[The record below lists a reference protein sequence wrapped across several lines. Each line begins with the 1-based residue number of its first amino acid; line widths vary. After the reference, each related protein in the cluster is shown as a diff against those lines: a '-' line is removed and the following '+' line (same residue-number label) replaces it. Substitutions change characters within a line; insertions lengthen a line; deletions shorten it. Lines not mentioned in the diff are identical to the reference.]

1 LSSTQ
6 QVPSNLRVVVGVT
19 GGIAAYKAVSLVRQ
33 LVKDGHTVTV
43 IPTESAL
50 KFVGLPTWEA
60 ISRNPVPT
68 SIFDGVAEVT
78 HVSLGQSADA
88 VVVAPAG
95 ANFLAGYAAGT
106 AADLLGT
113 TLLATH
119 APVLLAPA
127 MHTEMWEHSATKA
140 NIDTLI
146 ARGVHI
152 VGPASGALTGDDS
165 GPGRMVE
172 PDEIIDSLYSLLAG
186 NRPLAGKRV
195 LVSAGG
201 TSEPLDPVRF
211 IGNRSSG
218 AMGVAIATEARN
230 RGAEVTLV
238 HGHMD
243 VALPVGVTCLHTPTA
258 SAMQAEL
265 SAHQPDADIIVMA
278 AAVADYAPTSVSDEK
293 LTKSAGEDTITL
305 TLRKTPDIAKS
316 LGQHKPDGQILVT
329 FSAETEGDDEALIE
343 RATRKGVEK
352 NADVMVA
359 NRVGWQ
365 VGFGETETAVWFIQR
380 SGAPILSTGSKMTVA
395 GRLFDVLQS

>member
-19 GGIAAYKAVSLVRQ
+19 GGIAAYKSVSLVRK

-68 SIFDGVAEVT
+68 SIFDGVSEVT
-78 HVSLGQSADA
+78 HVALGQQADA

-95 ANFLAGYAAGT
+95 ANFLSGYASGEAS
-106 AADLLGT
+106 DLLGT

-119 APVLLAPA
+119 APVLVAPA
-127 MHTEMWEHSATKA
+127 MHTEMWEHAATQA
-140 NIDTLI
+140 NVATLL
-146 ARGVHI
+146 ARGVHL

-172 PDEIIDSLYSLLAG
+172 PDEIVDSLYSLLSAG
-186 NRPLAGKRV
+186 QPLAGKSV
-195 LVSAGG
+195 VVSAGG

-230 RGAEVTLV
+230 RGAEVTLI

-243 VALPVGVTCLHTPTA
+243 VALPVGVHCVHTPTA
-258 SAMQAEL
+258 EAMHKEL
-265 SAHQPDADIIVMA
+265 ERIQPTTDILVMA

-316 LGQHKPDGQILVT
+316 LGQNKPDGQILVT
-329 FSAETEGDDEALIE
+329 FSAETEGDDDALIQ
-343 RATRKGVEK
+343 RATQKGREK
-352 NADVMVA
+352 NADLMVA

-380 SGAPILSTGSKMTVA
+380 SGAPVLSTGSKMTVA
-395 GRLFDVLQS
+395 GRLFDVLQH